1 MFGWLKKA
9 PAIPR
14 LPEHMI
20 AKMYRIFR
28 MRTIIGIFIG
38 YAGYYLVR
46 SNFTLSTPYLKSEFG
61 FSPSQIGMLSAALA
75 VTYGIS
81 KFFMGNLADKAHTQ
95 RFIAVGL
102 FLSAVVNLILGST
115 SSFGLIFMML
125 VVNGVFQG
133 MGAPPCSI
141 VLANWF
147 SKKERGTYM
156 GIWNTSHNIGGGI
169 IAPIIGVALG
179 ILGSAYWQ
187 TGIFVVPSIMAM
199 IIAVFVWFCG
209 KDTPQS
215 VGLPPIDE
223 YRNDYDDVERNP
235 DGDKL
240 SMKEI
245 LIKYVLKNKFIW
257 YLCLANVFVYFIRFG
272 VLNWVPLYLTEEK
285 GFTQSQYHIA
295 FAVFEWAAI
304 LSSLVVGV
312 LSDKLFKG
320 NRMPLCIISM
330 IGVVLATLV
339 YWQSSSVLV
348 ITIAVSII
356 GCLIY
361 VPQFLIGLS
370 AIDFV
375 PKFAVGTTVGLTG
388 LFAYLFGNLTASA
401 LVGFIVESS
410 GWNGCFLLLLLSG
423 VLATLFLTMIQV
435 GRKKKLANAANQA

>member
-1 MFGWLKKA
+1 MLGWLKKA
-9 PAIPR
+9 PAVPR

-20 AKMYRIFR
+20 AKMYNIFR
-28 MRTIIGIFIG
+28 IRTLMGIFVG

-46 SNFTLSTPYLKSEFG
+46 NNFTLSTPYLASEYG
-61 FSPSQIGMLSAALA
+61 FTPSQIGLLSAAMA

-95 RFIAVGL
+95 RFIAIGL
-102 FLSAVVNLILGST
+102 LLSAIVNIGFGFS
-115 SSFGLIFMML
+115 SSFALIFML
-125 VVNGVFQG
+125 LIFNGMFQG

-141 VLANWF
+141 VMANWF
-147 SKKERGTYM
+147 SKKERGVKM

-169 IAPIIGVALG
+169 IAPIVGIALG
-179 ILGSAYWQ
+179 IFGTAYWQ
-187 TGIFVVPSIMAM
+187 AGVFIVPSILAI
-199 IIAVFVWFCG
+199 IIAIFVLFCG

-235 DGDKL
+235 EGDKL
-240 SMKEI
+240 SLKEI
-245 LIKYVLKNKFIW
+245 LFTYVLKNKFIW
-257 YLCLANVFVYFIRFG
+257 FLCLANVFVYFIRFG
-272 VLNWVPLYLTEEK
+272 VLNWVPLYLTDVK
-285 GFTQSQYHIA
+285 GFTQSQYHMA
-295 FAVFEWAAI
+295 FAAFEWAAI
-304 LSSLVVGV
+304 PSSLLVGW

-330 IGVVLATLV
+330 VGVILGTLV
-339 YWQSSSVLV
+339 YWQSTSVLA
-348 ITIAVSII
+348 ISIAISVI

-410 GWNGCFLLLLLSG
+410 GWNGCFILLLVSG
-423 VLATLFLTMIQV
+423 VMASLFLTLIQI
-435 GRKKKLANAANQA
+435 GRKKQIRKLAANA

>member
-1 MFGWLKKA
+1 MFAWLKKA

-20 AKMYRIFR
+20 AKLYRIFR
-28 MRTIIGIFIG
+28 IRTLIGISIG

-46 SNFTLSTPYLKSEFG
+46 SNFTLSTPYLKSELG
-61 FSPSQIGMLSAALA
+61 FTNTQIGLLSSALA

-81 KFFMGNLADKAHTQ
+81 KFFMGSLADKAHTQ

-102 FLSAVVNLILGST
+102 FLSAIINLFMGS
-115 SSFGLIFMML
+115 SSTFFLIFML
-125 VVNGVFQG
+125 LIANGIFQG

-141 VLANWF
+141 TLANWF
-147 SKKERGTYM
+147 SKKERGTFM
-156 GIWNTSHNIGGGI
+156 GIWNTSHNIGGGL
-169 IAPIIGVALG
+169 IAPIVGVALG
-179 ILGSAYWQ
+179 ILGNAYWQ
-187 TGIFVVPSIMAM
+187 SAIFVVPSIMAM
-199 IIAVFVWFCG
+199 IIAVFVWFSG

-215 VGLPPIDE
+215 IGLPPIDE

-240 SMKEI
+240 SLIEI
-245 LIKYVLKNKFIW
+245 LVKYVLKNKFIW
-257 YLCLANVFVYFIRFG
+257 FLCLANVFVYFIRFG
-272 VLNWVPLYLTEEK
+272 VLNWVPVYLTEEK
-285 GFTQSQYHIA
+285 GFTQTQSHVA
-295 FAVFEWAAI
+295 FAVFEWSAI
-304 LSSLVVGV
+304 VSSLVVGI

-330 IGVVLATLV
+330 VGVVLATLV
-339 YWQSSSVLV
+339 YWQSSDVLV

-401 LVGFIVESS
+401 LVGFIVDSS
-410 GWNGCFLLLLLSG
+410 GWAGCFLMLLASG
-423 VLATLFLTMIQV
+423 VLAAFFLTLIQV
-435 GRKKKLANAANQA
+435 GRKKHLRNAANQG